1 MKIKGKRYFRFR
13 GPSMIFPTTV
23 ERSPPTERKRRLHM
37 ISNMKV
43 GKAVLRAASAA
54 AVLLTAS
61 LIGAGAAFAGD
72 CPAGKDGVDVTKP
85 GPMTPSGVT
94 DNIIA
99 SIDLTSYGVQGRA
112 LRMRRL
118 VVQPGGIV
126 PWHSHG
132 ERPANILVVSGS
144 ITEYRSTCSV
154 PINHPAGDVT
164 AEQGSLSHW
173 WKNNTTKP
181 AVLISAD
188 VLPPKMAADSSM

>member
-1 MKIKGKRYFRFR
+1 
-13 GPSMIFPTTV
+13 
-23 ERSPPTERKRRLHM
+23 M

-43 GKAVLRAASAA
+43 GKAVLRAASTA

-61 LIGAGAAFAGD
+61 FFGAGAAYAGD
-72 CPAGKDGVDVTKP
+72 CPTDKVGVDVTKP
-85 GPMTPSGVT
+85 GPMAPSGVT
-94 DNIIA
+94 DNVIA

-132 ERPANILVVSGS
+132 ERPANILVISGS
-144 ITEYRSTCSV
+144 ITEYRSTCAV
-154 PINHPAGDVT
+154 PINHKAGDVT

-173 WKNNTTKP
+173 WKNNTRKP